1 MDDKG
6 RGKREGEKEREKEM
20 KSKRDYY
27 EQGLCNYINQQNTLL
42 KKTSFQLWPSHILYF
57 FKNCVNGFLMYKI
70 IYCIKSIHFYLRNLI
85 PLLSIQVI

>member
-27 EQGLCNYINQQNTLL
+27 EQGLCNYIN
-42 KKTSFQLWPSHILYF
+42 
-57 FKNCVNGFLMYKI
+57 
-70 IYCIKSIHFYLRNLI
+70 
-85 PLLSIQVI
+85 